1 MVLINCSY
9 RNQMRNPL
17 KSFAKSV
24 LDRCLLRS
32 GDLYLGQKLNA
43 LFPNEAANQL
53 FYDVA
58 NFVVYNQVAG
68 DYLEFGVYQGDS
80 LAKMYHSLLFQ
91 WETYKNHAAQ
101 FNHKYDS
108 SYWQDIRFIAFDS
121 FAGLP
126 ATQSKDTPEH
136 FSRAGIYS
144 MPLERFWKNIKDKGV
159 EASKVI
165 TVPGWFDDTLAT
177 DVAKKHEIYKASI
190 VFVDC
195 DLYESAVPIFRFIS
209 DLIQD
214 GTVII
219 IDDFFRYKGHP
230 KKGIRRAFSEWLEK
244 SPHIAVSE
252 LTRCWANRV
261 VFVCHLA
268 HEGIENISL

>member
-1 MVLINCSY
+1 
-9 RNQMRNPL
+9 MRNPV

-24 LDRCLLRS
+24 LDRYLLHRL
-32 GDLYLGQKLNA
+32 DLYLGQKLND
-43 LFPNEAANQL
+43 LFPKEAARQL

-58 NFVVYNQVAG
+58 NFVVYNQLAG

-80 LAKMYHSLLFQ
+80 LVSMYQSLLFQ
-91 WETYKNHAAQ
+91 WETYTKHAVQ

-108 SYWQDIRFIAFDS
+108 SYWQNMRFIAFDS

-136 FSRAGIYS
+136 FSRSGIYS
-144 MPLERFWKNIKDKGV
+144 MPIERFWTNVKHKGV
-159 EASKVI
+159 EASKVV
-165 TVPGWFDDTLAT
+165 TVPGWFGDTLT
-177 DVAKKHEIYKASI
+177 SDVAKKHKISRASI
-190 VFVDC
+190 AFIDC
-195 DLYESAVPIFRFIS
+195 DLYESAVPVFRFIT

-230 KKGIRRAFSEWLEK
+230 QKGIRRAFSEWLEK
-244 SPHIAVSE
+244 FPHIAVSE
-252 LTRCWANRV
+252 LTRCSANRV

-268 HEGIENISL
+268 H